1 MEPILSEIFDEVP
14 ADLEAYFDRIKNG
27 RYAKR
32 RDVELNLLPVHE
44 AVDLTHKF
52 RELLAI
58 VQTLDGFILD
68 NADTS
73 NHHVYLDHPSLKGA
87 VLYLNHD
94 GDTQVVFASLD
105 DCLTAA
111 DAAMG
116 SGHDLSGYLPLFCP
130 LAKDQECLGELVRQQ
145 LELEDGYGTD
155 VITAI
160 IPSMDL
166 RDLKLLKRLAQDPDF
181 FLGEAVAVEISKRP
195 SAELREVAELCAAH
209 LHFQAAHAGRRAIEE
224 LAARGW

>member
-1 MEPILSEIFDEVP
+1 METILLEIFDEIP

-32 RDVELNLLPVHE
+32 RDIELNLLPVHE
-44 AVDLTHKF
+44 AVELTHKF
-52 RELLAI
+52 RDLLAL
-58 VQTLDGFILD
+58 VQTLRGFILD
-68 NADTS
+68 DAETS
-73 NHHVYLDHPSLKGA
+73 NYHVYLDHPSLDGA

-105 DCLTAA
+105 DFLAAA
-111 DAAMG
+111 DAAIG
-116 SGHDLSGYLPLFCP
+116 SGHDLRGYHPLICP
-130 LAKDQECLGELVRQQ
+130 LAKDQECLSELVRQQ
-145 LELEDGYGTD
+145 LNLEDGYGTD

-166 RDLKLLKRLAQDPDF
+166 RDLKLLRHLAQDPDF
-181 FLGEAVAVEISKRP
+181 FLSEAVAIEISKRP

-209 LHFQAAHAGRRAIEE
+209 AHFQAAEAGRRALDE

>member
-1 MEPILSEIFDEVP
+1 MASILRDVFDEVP

-32 RDVELNLLPVHE
+32 RDVEVNLLPLYA

-52 RELLAI
+52 RELLPI
-58 VQTLDGFILD
+58 IQTLQGFILD
-68 NADTS
+68 DPDTS
-73 NHHVYLDHPSLKGA
+73 NYHVYLDHPSLNGT
-87 VLYLNHD
+87 VLYLDHD

-105 DCLTAA
+105 ELLAAA
-111 DAAMG
+111 DSAIG
-116 SGHDLSGYLPLFCP
+116 SGHELRDYHPLFCP
-130 LAKDQECLGELVRQQ
+130 LANDQDCLNELVRQQ
-145 LELEDGYGTD
+145 LDLEDEYRTN
-155 VITAI
+155 VITAV

-166 RDLKLLKRLAQDPDF
+166 RDLQLLRRLAQDPDF
-181 FLGEAVAVEISKRP
+181 FLGQAVADEIWKRP

-209 LHFQAAHAGRRAIEE
+209 AHSQAAQAGRRALDQ